1 MSYNVEIEQTILK
14 LQNFSPTSLLFSFPP
29 PLIVCFVATASPKK
43 YKRQTCY
50 IDVIPL

>member
-29 PLIVCFVATASPKK
+29 PSLSVLLQQPALKNIKDKP
-43 YKRQTCY
+43 
-50 IDVIPL
+50 VI

>member
-14 LQNFSPTSLLFSFPP
+14 LQNFSPTSLLFSPP

-43 YKRQTCY
+43 IK
-50 IDVIPL
+50 DKPVI